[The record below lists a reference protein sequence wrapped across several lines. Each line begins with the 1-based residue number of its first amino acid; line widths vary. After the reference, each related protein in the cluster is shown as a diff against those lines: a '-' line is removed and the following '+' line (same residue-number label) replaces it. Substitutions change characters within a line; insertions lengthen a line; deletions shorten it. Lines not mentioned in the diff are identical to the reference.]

1 MILFDAN
8 VLVHAH
14 AINSP
19 FYEVARRLRDQAAQ
33 GDLAACVSPQV
44 LCEFF
49 AVITDVRRFR
59 PALSPRQAIHEVTTY
74 WTRSGFRKIL
84 PTERTIAR
92 LDELLDQDIVTGQG
106 IFDVFLVAT
115 MMDNQVRT
123 LYTQNTKDFSR
134 FTDIQAINPFEPSFS
149 ERK

>member
-14 AINSP
+14 AVNSP
-19 FYEVARRLRDQAAQ
+19 LYEVARRLRDQAAQ
-33 GDLAACVSPQV
+33 GELAACVSPQV

-49 AVITDVRRFR
+49 AVTTDARRFR
-59 PALSPRQAIHEVTTY
+59 PALSPQQAIHEVTTY

-92 LDELLDQDIVTGQG
+92 LGELLDQDVVTGQC
-106 IFDVFLVAT
+106 IFDAFLVAT
-115 MMDNQVRT
+115 MLENGVT
-123 LYTQNTKDFSR
+123 TIYTANTKDFLP
-134 FTDIQAINPFEPSFS
+134 FHELQVVNPFEPSS
-149 ERK
+149 SARK

>member
-14 AINSP
+14 AIHSP
-19 FYEVARRLRDQAAQ
+19 FYDVARRLRDQAAQ
-33 GDLAACVSPQV
+33 GELTACVSPQV

-49 AVITDVRRFR
+49 AVTTDARRFQ

-92 LDELLDQDIVTGQG
+92 LADLLDHDAVTGPG

-115 MMDNQVRT
+115 MMDNQVRI

-134 FTDIQAINPFEPSFS
+134 FTDIQAINPFEQFAA
-149 ERK
+149 K